1 MTKKVACRTSF
12 LSQGHGLE
20 SQLVCIP
27 FLINLQEWEII
38 EKVLE
43 DGTKK
48 RYRRRIITTTT
59 TKPTYVIR
67 KGTEEM
73 GHVMEDKPIEGSPEP
88 EPVEDIKRE
97 SPEVVPAE
105 NESHEHHQEVT
116 TT

>member
-1 MTKKVACRTSF
+1 MHFFS
-12 LSQGHGLE
+12 
-20 SQLVCIP
+20 ID
-27 FLINLQEWEII
+27 LQEWEII

-88 EPVEDIKRE
+88 EPEPVEDVQRE

-105 NESHEHHQEVT
+105 DESYEHRHEVIT
-116 TT
+116 T